1 VLAIE
6 LVIKY
11 SLPISMSTKADFC
24 DAIDANGRSQP
35 RKP

>member
-11 SLPISMSTKADFC
+11 RLPISMSTKADFA